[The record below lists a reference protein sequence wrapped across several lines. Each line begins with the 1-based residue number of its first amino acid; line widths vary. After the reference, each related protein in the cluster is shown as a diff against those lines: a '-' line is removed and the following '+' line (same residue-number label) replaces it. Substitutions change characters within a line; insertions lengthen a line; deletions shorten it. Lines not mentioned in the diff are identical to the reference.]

1 MRHDKRPDSQ
11 KKDADPKNS
20 RRRRQRGAA
29 LVETALVF
37 MTVLGM
43 ILFILDM
50 GRILLSEQFIAE
62 RARVGARNVVVNNWT
77 STQVA
82 NYVVYGSTTAPSGNP
97 PGFLGLL
104 PSQVTLTS
112 YADSGINDGRYQVT
126 VSGVPLFTWIPYIAG
141 QYSSPTVTA
150 TMPVESLGASN

>member
-1 MRHDKRPDSQ
+1 MRANQTKE
-11 KKDADPKNS
+11 KNPKS
-20 RRRRQRGAA
+20 ARRKRQRGAA
-29 LVETALVF
+29 LVETSLVL
-37 MTVLGM
+37 MTLLGM

-62 RARVGARNVVVNNWT
+62 RARVGARNAVVNNWT

-82 NYVVYGSTTAPSGNP
+82 NYVVYGSTTAPDANA

-126 VSGVPLFTWIPYIAG
+126 VTGVTLFTWIPYIAG

-150 TMPVESLGASN
+150 TMPVESLGATN